1 MTSSPFR
8 RSRSCVK
15 RAFGRSIW
23 GLIEAIRVLFLVSP
37 FLLSLPQIAK
47 AETATT
53 AFETAEYEEVVSDD
67 ALAPDSPNLS
77 AIAQFGPFSVM
88 SGSVAELNGV
98 IDQTTPNQVHRM
110 LVAFPGISLI
120 RMIDCPGTENDD
132 ANLEV
137 ARMIRRA
144 GISTFVPSG
153 GSIRSGGVELFLAG
167 VHRTAEPGAEFGVH
181 SWEDEDGRQ
190 ARDVP
195 AGDPAHLAYLRY
207 YQDVGLSP
215 EQASAFYAFTNQV
228 SFDSIHYMTQ
238 RELAL
243 YHITN

>member
-1 MTSSPFR
+1 MTSAPVCR
-8 RSRSCVK
+8 TQSRVK
-15 RAFGRSIW
+15 RAFDASLS
-23 GLIEAIRVLFLVSP
+23 GLIDAIRILFFISP
-37 FLLSLPQIAK
+37 FLLSLPQIAR
-47 AETATT
+47 AETAITT
-53 AFETAEYEEVVSDD
+53 FETVTDDEVISD
-67 ALAPDSPNLS
+67 AVRAPQAPNPS
-77 AIAQFGPFSVM
+77 AIAQFGPFSVL

-98 IDQTTPNQVHRM
+98 IDQTTPDQVHRM
-110 LVAFPGISLI
+110 LVAYPGIRLI
-120 RMIDCPGTENDD
+120 RMVDCPGTENDD

-137 ARMIRRA
+137 ARMIHRA
-144 GISTFVPSG
+144 GISTYVPSG
-153 GSIRSGGVELFLAG
+153 GSVRSGGVELFLAG
-167 VHRTAEPGAEFGVH
+167 IHRSAEPGAEFGVH

-215 EQASAFYAFTNQV
+215 ELASAFYAFTNQA

>member
-1 MTSSPFR
+1 MTRLPIR
-8 RSRSCVK
+8 RSESRVK
-15 RAFGRSIW
+15 RAFDRSLS
-23 GLIEAIRVLFLVSP
+23 GLIEAIRVLFFLSP

-47 AETATT
+47 ADTATT
-53 AFETAEYEEVVSDD
+53 TSETAEYEEVIRDV
-67 ALAPDSPNLS
+67 AFAPSVPNPS
-77 AIAQFGPFSVM
+77 AIAQYGPFSVM

-98 IDQTTPNQVHRM
+98 IDQSTPNQVHRM

-144 GISTFVPSG
+144 GISTFVPSR
-153 GSIRSGGVELFLAG
+153 GSVRSGGVELFLAG

-181 SWEDEDGRQ
+181 SWEDEEGRQ

-207 YQDVGLSP
+207 YQDIGLSP

>member
-1 MTSSPFR
+1 MTSSPVR
-8 RSRSCVK
+8 RSESRVK
-15 RAFGRSIW
+15 RAFECSLS
-23 GLIEAIRVLFLVSP
+23 GLVEATRLLFFISP
-37 FLLSLPQIAK
+37 FLLSLPQLAR
-47 AETATT
+47 AETASTV
-53 AFETAEYEEVVSDD
+53 FESAVYEDVLSDEA
-67 ALAPDSPNLS
+67 ALPSAPNPA
-77 AIAQFGPFSVM
+77 AIARFGPFSVM
-88 SGSVAELNGV
+88 AGGVAELNGV
-98 IDQTTPNQVHRM
+98 IDQTTPDQVHRM
-110 LVAFPGISLI
+110 LGAYPGISLI
-120 RMIDCPGTENDD
+120 RIVDCPGTENDD

-144 GISTFVPSG
+144 GISTFVPNG
-153 GSIRSGGVELFLAG
+153 GSVRSGGVELFLAG

-215 EQASAFYAFTNQV
+215 EQASAFYAFTNQA

>member
-1 MTSSPFR
+1 MSRPPIR
-8 RSRSCVK
+8 RSISRVK
-15 RAFGRSIW
+15 RAFDTSIS
-23 GLIEAIRVLFLVSP
+23 GLLEAIRILFLLSP
-37 FLLSLPQIAK
+37 FLLSLSQIAK
-47 AETATT
+47 AETAT
-53 AFETAEYEEVVSDD
+53 ASIETSGYEDITSDD
-67 ALAPDSPNLS
+67 VLAPFTLNPS
-77 AIAQFGPFSVM
+77 AIATFGPFSVVNR
-88 SGSVAELNGV
+88 SVAELNGV
-98 IDQTTPNQVHRM
+98 IDQSTPDQVHRM

-153 GSIRSGGVELFLAG
+153 GSVRSGGVELFLAG
-167 VHRTAEPGAEFGVH
+167 IHRTAEPGAEFGVH

-195 AGDPAHLAYLRY
+195 AGDPAHLTYLRY
-207 YQDVGLSP
+207 YEDVGLSP
-215 EQASAFYAFTNQV
+215 EQARAFYAFTNQA

-243 YHITN
+243 FHITN

>member
-1 MTSSPFR
+1 MTRVPLL
-8 RSRSCVK
+8 RSESRVKHAFERS
-15 RAFGRSIW
+15 FS
-23 GLIEAIRVLFLVSP
+23 GLIEGIRVLFFISP
-37 FLLSLPQIAK
+37 FLLSLPQLAR
-47 AETATT
+47 AEVAATT
-53 AFETAEYEEVVSDD
+53 FETSVYEDVTSDD
-67 ALAPDSPNLS
+67 ALLPSAPNPS
-77 AIAQFGPFSVM
+77 AIARFGPFSVM
-88 SGSVAELNGV
+88 AGGVAELNGV

-110 LVAFPGISLI
+110 LGAYPGISLI
-120 RMIDCPGTENDD
+120 RMVDCPGTENDD

-144 GISTFVPSG
+144 GISTFVPNG
-153 GSIRSGGVELFLAG
+153 GSVRSGGVELFLAG

-181 SWEDEDGRQ
+181 SWEDEEGRQ

-195 AGDPAHLAYLRY
+195 ANDPAHLAYLRY

-215 EQASAFYAFTNQV
+215 EQASAFYAFTNQA
-228 SFDSIHYMTQ
+228 SFEGIHYMTQ

>member
-1 MTSSPFR
+1 MMCLLAPGSE
-8 RSRSCVK
+8 SRPT
-15 RAFGRSIW
+15 RAVNLAISGV
-23 GLIEAIRVLFLVSP
+23 IEAIRVVFFVSP
-37 FLLSLPQIAK
+37 FLLSLPQLAR
-47 AETATT
+47 AETASTT
-53 AFETAEYEEVVSDD
+53 VEAVQYEEVITDGDFVPSV
-67 ALAPDSPNLS
+67 PNPS

-98 IDQTTPNQVHRM
+98 IDQSTPDQVHRM
-110 LVAFPGISLI
+110 LVAYPGISLI

-137 ARMIRRA
+137 ARMIHSA
-144 GISTFVPSG
+144 GISTLVPRG
-153 GSIRSGGVELFLAG
+153 GSVRSGGVELFLAG

-215 EQASAFYAFTNQV
+215 EEASAFYAFTNRA
-228 SFDSIHYMTQ
+228 SFDSIHYMT
-238 RELAL
+238 RPELAQ

>member
-1 MTSSPFR
+1 MTRSPDR
-8 RSRSCVK
+8 ISESRAK
-15 RAFGRSIW
+15 RALDRSLS
-23 GLIEAIRVLFLVSP
+23 GLIEGIRILFFISP

-53 AFETAEYEEVVSDD
+53 AFETAEYEDVIRDD
-67 ALAPDSPNLS
+67 ALAPSASNPS
-77 AIAQFGPFSVM
+77 AIARFGPFSVM

-98 IDQTTPNQVHRM
+98 IDQSTPDQVYRM
-110 LVAFPGISLI
+110 LAAYPGIGLI
-120 RMIDCPGTENDD
+120 RIVDCPGTENDD

-137 ARMIRRA
+137 ARMIHRA
-144 GISTFVPSG
+144 GISTFVPRG
-153 GSIRSGGVELFLAG
+153 GSVRSGGVELFLAG
-167 VHRTAEPGAEFGVH
+167 VHRSAAPGAEFGVH

-195 AGDPAHLAYLRY
+195 AGDPAHLAYLSY

-215 EQASAFYAFTNQV
+215 EQASAFYAFTNQAA
-228 SFDSIHYMTQ
+228 FDSIHYMTQ